1 MLFLSTEMIAPA
13 RSGECEWICD
23 RQQARIARII
33 SLLSDSQH
41 MPSRTSVLSHLP
53 VKLIQALLLLA
64 LLLGYGALAP
74 ASQVTG
80 LYSAEVPVEGQSA
93 GQRSDGI
100 KRAFA
105 QMLIKVT
112 GNRGVAQRPELQGDI
127 GKAQNYVQQFR
138 YRFGAGQSA
147 DGSAGRLL
155 SVQFDAAAV
164 QRLLRERRLP
174 VWGENRPSGLVW
186 LGIESSGQR
195 RVMRPEEDGR
205 LINAMTATAEQRGIP
220 LMIPLMDLEDQS
232 SVQVADLW
240 GDFEQNIRRASE
252 RYSPDLIV
260 TGRLTRL
267 SGQLWRVTWRL
278 YHGDRISSWSD
289 EGNDPARLT
298 AEGVQHVT
306 DLLADRYAPVGGEA
320 NLSRIRLRVGGVTR
334 LPQYAELARFLSSQ
348 SSVERADM
356 VSVEPDAITY
366 DLRVRGGIQVLEQGL
381 ALDGIIEPLS
391 DPTDTPPLTDGVDL
405 FYRMR

>member
-1 MLFLSTEMIAPA
+1 MS
-13 RSGECEWICD
+13 
-23 RQQARIARII
+23 
-33 SLLSDSQH
+33 
-41 MPSRTSVLSHLP
+41 SHLMI
-53 VKLIQALLLLA
+53 KLTQALLLLT
-64 LLLGYGALAP
+64 LFMGCVTLAS
-74 ASQVTG
+74 ASQVSG

-93 GQRSDGI
+93 GQRTAGI

-127 GKAQNYVQQFR
+127 GQAQNYVQQFR
-138 YRFGAGQSA
+138 YRFGSGGSS
-147 DGSAGRLL
+147 DGGAGRLL

-186 LGIESSGQR
+186 LGIEANGQR

-205 LINAMTATAEQRGIP
+205 LLNAMTAVAERRGIP

-267 SGQLWRVTWRL
+267 SGQLWRAAWRL
-278 YHGDRISSWSD
+278 YHGNRISSWSD
-289 EGNDPARLT
+289 EGADPAALT
-298 AEGVQHVT
+298 AEGVQHVA

-320 NLSRIRLRVGGVTR
+320 NLSRIRLRVGGVTG
-334 LPQYAELARFLSSQ
+334 LEQYAALARFLQSQ

-356 VSVEPDAITY
+356 VSVDPDAITY
-366 DLRVRGGIQVLEQGL
+366 DLRVRGGVQVLQQGL
-381 ALDGIIEPLS
+381 ALDGLIEPVTDLGDTAAPLS
-391 DPTDTPPLTDGVDL
+391 EGVDL